1 MSPHALNTPIGRFDI
16 DTLEEG
22 PTGCRATMP
31 IRDMVNPVTG
41 LPSLASLAMLLDHIG
56 GVVNFRRQATD
67 EWTVSSELAL
77 EASPDAAAVIAA
89 ADDALVLGTSLP
101 LGAKTATALAECVFR
116 IGDAVIASGTVRS
129 FYIESPET
137 FAESPFDAG
146 SMEPRTGLAA
156 KASVGPARTDGT
168 TVVLAQSHDR
178 VLENTMGVVHGGVAS
193 AGLEMAASAAVNA
206 GRTDDPLTTASL
218 RVNFLRQFL
227 AGDES
232 RYEAT
237 PLRVGRRS
245 GVADAQAVGVD
256 GRVAITARLTAYRC

>member
-22 PTGCRATMP
+22 PTGCRATTP

-89 ADDALVLGTSLP
+89 AGDALVLGTSLP

-137 FAESPFDAG
+137 FADSPLDAG
-146 SMEPRTGLAA
+146 SMLARSGLAA
-156 KASVGPARTDGT
+156 KSNVGRARTEGT
-168 TVVLAQSHDR
+168 TVVLPQRSDR
-178 VLENTMGVVHGGVAS
+178 VLENSMGVIHGGVAA

-206 GRTDDPLTTASL
+206 GRTEDPLTTASL
-218 RVNFLRQFL
+218 RVNFLRPFL
-227 AGDES
+227 SSDES
-232 RYEAT
+232 CYRAT
-237 PLRVGRRS
+237 PLRVGRRT
-245 GVADAQAVGVD
+245 GVA
-256 GRVAITARLTAYRC
+256 R